1 LDHSKTEKAKR
12 KKEITMILDGK
23 VVASARKE
31 ELKKVLQEFPKQL
44 HLAVILVGNH
54 PASRSY
60 VASKERACHEV
71 GIDSQVIRLDEG
83 ITTGELKEVIISLNR
98 DERVDGILVQTPLP
112 DHINEQEIL
121 ETIDPS
127 KDVDCFHPYNVGR
140 LFLGQPI
147 VQPCTPKGVMEI
159 LRYYGIE
166 VSGKKAAVIG
176 RSNIVGKPMAA
187 LLLQANATVTI
198 CHSRTQNLAE
208 EVKQAD
214 IVVAAVGKPRMI
226 TQEMIKPGAI
236 VIDVG
241 INRVDDPTTDKGYR
255 LVGDV
260 DFEGV
265 KEVASAITPVPG
277 GVGLMTV
284 AELLWNTYTL
294 ARCRS

>member
-1 LDHSKTEKAKR
+1 
-12 KKEITMILDGK
+12 MILDGK

-31 ELKKVLQEFPKQL
+31 ELKKVLQEFQRQL

>member
-1 LDHSKTEKAKR
+1 
-12 KKEITMILDGK
+12 MILDGK

-31 ELKKVLQEFPKQL
+31 ELKKVLQEFQRQL

-83 ITTGELKEVIISLNR
+83 ITTGELKEVILSLNR
-98 DERVDGILVQTPLP
+98 DERVDGILVQLPLP

>member
-1 LDHSKTEKAKR
+1 
-12 KKEITMILDGK
+12 MILDGK

>member
-1 LDHSKTEKAKR
+1 
-12 KKEITMILDGK
+12 MILDGK

-83 ITTGELKEVIISLNR
+83 ITTGELKEVILSLNR
-98 DERVDGILVQTPLP
+98 DERVDGILVQLPLP
-112 DHINEQEIL
+112 AHINEQEIL